1 MLVASLKHRGVRC
14 VLQGRADEGPECA
27 EGAHDLL
34 DPLARDVEPVGL
46 AELVKESVDSLRT
59 ANRPDVIAHRG
70 YRSA

>member
-1 MLVASLKHRGVRC
+1 M
-14 VLQGRADEGPECA
+14 QGRADEGPEGA
-27 EGAHDLL
+27 ERSHDVL

-46 AELVKESVDSLRT
+46 AELVKESVDSLRA